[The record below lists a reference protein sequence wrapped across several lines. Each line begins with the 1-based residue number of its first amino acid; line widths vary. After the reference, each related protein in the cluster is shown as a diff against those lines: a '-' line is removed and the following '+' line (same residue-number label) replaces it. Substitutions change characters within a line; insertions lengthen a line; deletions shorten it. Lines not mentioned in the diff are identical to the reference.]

1 MDLTFRIQMLV
12 VEVADGSF
20 GAAVSGAPVARKKP
34 RPPKDPGGQES
45 LF

>member
-1 MDLTFRIQMLV
+1 MRPGQVLV

-20 GAAVSGAPVARKKP
+20 GAAVSGAPVAGKKP
-34 RPPKDPGGQES
+34 SMPKHPSGQDS